1 MSYRPYPWH
10 TDVIVDVNF
19 HFRVW
24 ISINTNIQ
32 HVHHEYLTFLINFAI
47 SISRHISY
55 FYHIFHIFRT
65 MMILP
70 SFHIFHIFRNMMILP
85 SFHIFHIF
93 SEYDDIAKFPYFF
106 IFFGIWWYCQVSWC
120 WSSPWWT
127 TSATCREMYQYK
139 WEFVLPAS
147 LRRLRP

>member
-24 ISINTNIQ
+24 ISINTNSQ
-32 HVHHEYLTFLINFAI
+32 YVHHEYLTFLINFAI

-93 SEYDDIAKFPYFF
+93 SEYDDIAKFLDAGHHPDELRVQPA
-106 IFFGIWWYCQVSWC
+106 GKC
-120 WSSPWWT
+120 
-127 TSATCREMYQYK
+127 TSINESLFYQRVFVACALSIYK
-139 WEFVLPAS
+139 SRTL
-147 LRRLRP
+147 